1 MIRSRGYAVP
11 LVGVL
16 LALATGIALGA
27 GPLTDTG
34 SSAAPGPAVHQ
45 PAPQAGYADA
55 FAGAVATRLYGN
67 GLSRRPVAVLT
78 APGADPA
85 TVAAVTAQVKAAGGQ
100 VSGTYALG
108 SQLVDP
114 QQKSLVDTLGAE
126 LGKQLHA
133 HLDRSATTYPRIG
146 ELLAVAAANRGN
158 SVGQVNDDVSAVR
171 QSMVA
176 AHLVTVPHDA
186 QGNQPG
192 TAPLVLLV
200 LGHDLDQAI
209 ADGLVS
215 GLAARSRGVVV
226 IGDTAAPDLVGLR
239 QDGVTK
245 VAAAVDGA
253 ETTAGQVASV
263 LALIRSWRT
272 PGGSFGAS
280 GVTGAAPLG

>member
-1 MIRSRGYAVP
+1 MIRSRSYAVP
-11 LVGVL
+11 LTAVL

-34 SSAAPGPAVHQ
+34 SSAAPGPVVSTPTAQHR
-45 PAPQAGYADA
+45 YADA
-55 FAGAVATRLYGN
+55 FAGAVAHRLYAKGM
-67 GLSRRPVAVLT
+67 SRRPVAVLT

-85 TVAAVTAQVKAAGGQ
+85 TVAALTAQIKAAGGQ
-100 VSGTYALG
+100 VSGTYPLT

-133 HLDRSATTYPRIG
+133 KVDPKATTYPRIG
-146 ELLAVAAANRGN
+146 ELLAIAVANRGA

-176 AHLVTVPHDA
+176 AKLMTVPGA
-186 QGNQPG
+186 QPG

-200 LGHDLDQAI
+200 LGRDLDQAI

-215 GLAARSRGVVV
+215 GLVARARGVVV
-226 IGDTAAPDLVGLR
+226 VGDTAATNVVGLSA
-239 QDGVTK
+239 DGVTK
-245 VAAAVDGA
+245 HAAAVDGA
-253 ETTAGQVASV
+253 ETTAGQVAAV
-263 LALIRSWRT
+263 LALIRSWKT

-280 GVTGAAPLG
+280 GATGAAPLG

>member
-1 MIRSRGYAVP
+1 MALVIRSRGYAVP

-34 SSAAPGPAVHQ
+34 SSAAPGPAVTKA
-45 PAPQAGYADA
+45 APQHVYADA
-55 FAGAVATRLYGN
+55 FAGAVATRLYAD

-85 TVAAVTAQVKAAGGQ
+85 TVAALTAQVKAAGGQ
-100 VSGTYALG
+100 VTGTFALG

-114 QQKSLVDTLGAE
+114 QQKSLVDTLGTE

-133 HLDRSATTYPRIG
+133 RVDKSASTYPRIG
-146 ELLAVAAANRGN
+146 ELVAIAAANRGN

-176 AHLVTVPHDA
+176 AKLMTVPDTS
-186 QGNQPG
+186 PG

-200 LGHDLDQAI
+200 LGKELDQAI

-226 IGDTAAPDLVGLR
+226 VGDTAATNVVGLR
-239 QDGVTK
+239 ADGVTK
-245 VAAAVDGA
+245 AAAAVDGA

-263 LALIRSWRT
+263 LALIRSWRS

-280 GVTGAAPLG
+280 GATAPAPLG

>member
-1 MIRSRGYAVP
+1 VVRVIRSRGYAVP

-27 GPLTDTG
+27 GPLTSTG
-34 SSAAPGPAVHQ
+34 SSAAPGPVAT
-45 PAPQAGYADA
+45 PSAPQHLYGDT
-55 FAGAVATRLYGN
+55 FAGAVAPSLYAK

-85 TVAAVTAQVKAAGGQ
+85 TVAALTAQVKTAGGQ

-114 QQKSLVDTLGAE
+114 QQKSLVDTLGTE

-133 HLDRSATTYPRIG
+133 KVDRSASTYPRIG
-146 ELLAVAAANRGN
+146 ELLAIAVANRGA

-176 AHLVTVPHDA
+176 AKLMTIPTD
-186 QGNQPG
+186 QPG
-192 TAPLVLLV
+192 TSPLVLLV
-200 LGHDLDQAI
+200 LGTGLDQAI

-226 IGDTAAPDLVGLR
+226 VGDTAAPNVVGLSA
-239 QDGVTK
+239 DGVTK
-245 VAAAVDGA
+245 QAAAVDGV

>member
-1 MIRSRGYAVP
+1 VP
-11 LVGVL
+11 Q
-16 LALATGIALGA
+16 
-27 GPLTDTG
+27 
-34 SSAAPGPAVHQ
+34 H
-45 PAPQAGYADA
+45 GYADV
-55 FAGAVATRLYGN
+55 FAGAVATRLYAN

-85 TVAAVTAQVKAAGGQ
+85 TVAGLTGQIKAAGGQ
-100 VSGTYALG
+100 LAGTFPLG

-114 QQKSLVDTLGAE
+114 QQKSLVDTLGTE

-133 HLDRSATTYPRIG
+133 RPDASATTYPRIG
-146 ELLAVAAANRGN
+146 ELLATAVSNRGA

-176 AHLVTVPHDA
+176 AKLITVP
-186 QGNQPG
+186 GSRPG
-192 TAPLVLLV
+192 TSPLVLLV
-200 LGHDLDQAI
+200 LGEKLDQAI

-215 GLAARSRGVVV
+215 GLASRSRGVVV
-226 IGDTAAPDLVGLR
+226 VADTGAPNLLGL
-239 QDGVTK
+239 QADGVATR
-245 VAAAVDGA
+245 AAVVDGV
-253 ETTAGQVASV
+253 ETTAGQVTSV